1 MECVY
6 RAPRDTSMSD
16 LTTPAATTQNPA
28 EPKVV
33 IARLFAGM
41 NKYNEQMHQDQIE
54 IDRLKVESRII
65 SAHTDTKLARIE
77 AQVLGL
83 QKGT

>member
-1 MECVY
+1 
-6 RAPRDTSMSD
+6 MSD
-16 LTTPAATTQNPA
+16 LTTPAATAQNPA

-41 NKYNEQMHQDQIE
+41 YKFNEQMHQDQIE

-65 SAHTDTKLARIE
+65 SAHTDTKLAAIE
-77 AQVLGL
+77 AQMLWL